1 MSSSAGTRPGFAFR
15 TLIPERSDLFEW
27 GPAHQSYTDSM
38 TLTLNVNVSE
48 TVNKMYDENERK
60 LIINSGNYSD

>member
-15 TLIPERSDLFEW
+15 PLNPERSDLFEW
-27 GPAHQSYTDSM
+27 GPAHPSCTDSM
-38 TLTLNVNVSE
+38 TLTLNVNASE